1 MQQEEPKRPKSPER
15 EDVQLVEQ
23 HGSGGEG
30 GEEMEIER
38 PQFSWEI
45 ETEEQLDKYVHAMQ
59 QQEYVSVFDSARR
72 QQHFK

>member
-1 MQQEEPKRPKSPER
+1 MA
-15 EDVQLVEQ
+15 EQ

-38 PQFSWEI
+38 QMNTLYSWEI
-45 ETEEQLDKYVHAMQ
+45 ETEEQLEKYVHAMQ
-59 QQEYVSVFDSARR
+59 QDYVSVFDSARR